1 MMKKKQLIIILTVFA
16 SLSMTACKPKYH
28 TALQDPLSVTIGA
41 NQVIDID
48 FNQISD
54 DVIENLSDDAQTYG
68 FVKDLQISGTNDPK
82 QVDITIEIMDDVSDD
97 AIKLFMSDVLTQ
109 ISEEACVQDSRYTEP
124 STDGLGSFYDSYAIH
139 YEIKQG
145 DADYENQTISA
156 GETIPFGVVVNN

>member
-1 MMKKKQLIIILTVFA
+1 MKNILYLVLACTICI
-16 SLSMTACKPKYH
+16 SLTSCKPRYH
-28 TALQDPLSVTIGA
+28 TPVPDPLSVTIGA
-41 NQVIDID
+41 DQVINID
-48 FNQISD
+48 FDQISN
-54 DVIENLSDDAQTYG
+54 DVIETLSEKAQTYG